1 MVNIPKFFK
10 DEDAE
15 SSKLVLPLLPLR
27 DIVIFPHMVAPLFV
41 GREKSVNALS
51 DAMNKDKNV
60 FLATQTKA
68 GIDNPGERDIS
79 HVGTIG
85 KVLQLLRLPDG
96 TVKALVEGKTRARIM
111 RFVHNEDFFQVELEK
126 IVSPKLPSAESEALM
141 RSVQEIFE
149 EYAKLNKSISKEL
162 VSNVAAIDD
171 PSQMADTVSSH
182 FSFKLED

>member
-10 DEDAE
+10 DEDAV
-15 SSKLVLPLLPLR
+15 SSKLILPLLPLR

-85 KVLQLLRLPDG
+85 KVLQ
-96 TVKALVEGKTRARIM
+96 
-111 RFVHNEDFFQVELEK
+111 
-126 IVSPKLPSAESEALM
+126 
-141 RSVQEIFE
+141 
-149 EYAKLNKSISKEL
+149 
-162 VSNVAAIDD
+162 
-171 PSQMADTVSSH
+171 
-182 FSFKLED
+182 